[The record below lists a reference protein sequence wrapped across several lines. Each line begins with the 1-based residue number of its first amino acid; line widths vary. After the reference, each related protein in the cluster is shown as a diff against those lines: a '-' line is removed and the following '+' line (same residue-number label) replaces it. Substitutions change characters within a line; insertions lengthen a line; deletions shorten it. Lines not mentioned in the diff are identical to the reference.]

1 MPLTLCTPTMKID
14 LTSKSSLRSDLL
26 EHIKLYFMYYQKC
39 GYYKML
45 VGTMTLMEEARRGR
59 IPEEIKL
66 VADKEGIEPDKL
78 RRLVASGRVVI
89 PKNIRRD
96 VEPLGIGET
105 LTTKVNVN
113 LGSSQDLAEPDA
125 EVKKAM
131 AAVEAGADTLM
142 DLSTGGD
149 LDLIRRKILK
159 SVTVPVGTVPIYQAA
174 VEEDLT
180 SQALFNALERQ
191 AKDGVDFV
199 TVHVGVN
206 LNSFER
212 LKRSH
217 RIMGVVSR
225 GGSLSLKYM
234 SETGEENPYYAEYD
248 YLLEVAREYELTLSL
263 GDGLR
268 PGCIEDA
275 SDRAKYMEF
284 VMLGEL
290 VDRAREAGIQAMVEG
305 PGHVPADEIE
315 TSVKAMKYVADGAPL
330 YLLGPVVTDIAP
342 GYDHITAAI
351 GGTIAGMYGADFLCA
366 TTPSE
371 HLDLP
376 TEEDIVEG
384 TIVTRIA
391 AHSADLAKV
400 AVKDRARAWD
410 RKMAVARTELD
421 WPAQFD
427 CAIDPKKARQIRH
440 RRGVELDTCTMC
452 SELCAIR
459 LAKEAMEREDK
470 TEKGRFENENTC

>member
-1 MPLTLCTPTMKID
+1 
-14 LTSKSSLRSDLL
+14 
-26 EHIKLYFMYYQKC
+26 
-39 GYYKML
+39 
-45 VGTMTLMEEARRGR
+45 MTLIKDARKGQITEEV
-59 IPEEIKL
+59 KL
-66 VADKEGIEPDKL
+66 VAAQEGIDPDKL
-78 RRLVASGRVVI
+78 RRLVAKGRVAI
-89 PKNIRRD
+89 PRNVRRQI
-96 VEPLGIGET
+96 EPIGIGET

-113 LGSSQDLAEPDA
+113 LGSSRGLADPKI
-125 EVKKAM
+125 EVEKAVIAM
-131 AAVEAGADTLM
+131 NAGTDTVM

-149 LDLIRRKILK
+149 LDLIRQKVLEAVNI
-159 SVTVPVGTVPIYQAA
+159 PVGTVPVYQA
-174 VEEDLT
+174 EIEGKLT
-180 SQALFNALERQ
+180 SQGFFDALEHQ

-212 LKRSH
+212 LRKSH

-225 GGSLSLKYM
+225 GGALTLKYM
-234 SETGEENPYYAEYD
+234 TETGEDNPYYAEYD
-248 YLLEVAREYELTLSL
+248 YLLEMAKEYELTLSL

-284 VMLGEL
+284 IMLGEL
-290 VDRAREAGIQAMVEG
+290 VDRAREAGIQTIVEG

-315 TSVKAMKYVADGAPL
+315 TCVKAMKYVTDGAPL
-330 YLLGPVVTDIAP
+330 YLLGPIVTDIAP

-376 TEEDIVEG
+376 TKEDIFEG
-384 TIVTRIA
+384 TVVTKIA
-391 AHSADLAKV
+391 AHSADVAKPE
-400 AVKDRARAWD
+400 VKDRARAWD
-410 RKMAVARTELD
+410 KRMAIARDNLD
-421 WPAQFD
+421 WPTQFD
-427 CAIDPKKARQIRH
+427 CAINPDLARQIRN
-440 RRGVELDTCTMC
+440 RRGISLDTCTMC

-459 LAKEAMEREDK
+459 LAKEAMERKNKKK
-470 TEKGRFENENTC
+470 T

>member
-1 MPLTLCTPTMKID
+1 
-14 LTSKSSLRSDLL
+14 
-26 EHIKLYFMYYQKC
+26 
-39 GYYKML
+39 
-45 VGTMTLMEEARRGR
+45 MTLIEDAKRGKTPPEVEA
-59 IPEEIKL
+59 
-66 VADKEGIEPDKL
+66 VARKEGVDPAAL
-78 RRLVASGRVVI
+78 SRLVARGRVVI
-89 PKNIRRD
+89 PRNAGREIR
-96 VEPLGIGET
+96 PIGIGET
-105 LTTKVNVN
+105 LTTKVNLN
-113 LGSSQDLAEPDA
+113 IGSSRGIADPDA
-125 EVKKAM
+125 EVEKAVVAM
-131 AAVEAGADTLM
+131 EAGADTVM

-149 LDLIRRKILK
+149 LDYIRRKILK
-159 SVTVPVGTVPIYQAA
+159 AVEIPVGTVPIY
-174 VEEDLT
+174 
-180 SQALFNALERQ
+180 Q

-225 GGSLSLKYM
+225 GGSLTLKYM
-234 SETGEENPYYAEYD
+234 SETGEENPYYAEFD
-248 YLLEVAREYELTLSL
+248 HLLDVAREHELTLSL

-284 VMLGEL
+284 IILGEL
-290 VDRAREAGIQAMVEG
+290 VDRARRAGVQAMVEG

-330 YLLGPVVTDIAP
+330 YLLGPIVTDVAP

-351 GGTIAGMYGADFLCA
+351 GGTIAGMSGADFLCA

-376 TEEDIVEG
+376 TKEDIFEG

-391 AHSADLAKV
+391 AHASDLAKFG
-400 AVKDRARAWD
+400 VKDRARLWD
-410 RKMAVARTELD
+410 RKMAVARRDLD

-427 CAIDPKKARQIRH
+427 LAINPKLARQIRH
-440 RRGVELDTCTMC
+440 RRGVEVDTCTMC
-452 SELCAIR
+452 NELCAIR
-459 LAKEAMEREDK
+459 LAREAMEREEEKERAK
-470 TEKGRFENENTC
+470 TNTTKGREG